1 MAIGEQ
7 NPGPQYRDR
16 VTLLPPH
23 AEAVMPSDSEK
34 FDGPVS
40 IFVGNGGD
48 VSVVPV
54 LPAGAAAITLTLSGG
69 DFVPFLVRQVNA
81 TGTTATNLVA
91 VW

>member
-23 AEAVMPSDSEK
+23 AEVVTPSDSEE

-40 IFVGNGGD
+40 IFVGGDGD

-54 LPAGAAAITLTLSGG
+54 LPTGASAITLTLSAG
-69 DFVPFLVRQVNA
+69 DFVPFLVRKVNA
-81 TGTTATNLVA
+81 TGTTATSLVA

>member
-23 AEAVMPSDSEK
+23 AEAVTPSDIDE
-34 FDGPVS
+34 FIAPVS
-40 IFVGNGGD
+40 VYVGSAGD
-48 VSVVPV
+48 VSVVPA
-54 LPAGAAAITLTLSGG
+54 LPTGATAITLTMSAG

-81 TGTTATNLVA
+81 TGTTATDLLA

>member
-23 AEAVMPSDSEK
+23 AEAVTPSDSTE
-34 FDGPVS
+34 FEGPVS
-40 IFVGNGGD
+40 IFVGGDGD
-48 VSVVPV
+48 VSVVPA
-54 LPAGAAAITLTLSGG
+54 LPAGASAITLTMSAG
-69 DFVPFLVRQVNA
+69 DFVPFLVRKVNA

>member
-23 AEAVMPSDSEK
+23 AESVTPSDSVE
-34 FDGPVS
+34 FDGPVAVY
-40 IFVGNGGD
+40 VGTGGD

-54 LPAGAAAITLTLSGG
+54 LPAGASAITLSLSAG
-69 DFVPFLVRQVNA
+69 DFVPFLVRKVNA

>member
-7 NPGPQYRDR
+7 TPGPQYRDR

-23 AEAVMPSDSEK
+23 AEAVTPSDSVE
-34 FDGPVS
+34 FDGPVA
-40 IFVGNGGD
+40 IYVGTGGD

-54 LPAGAAAITLTLSGG
+54 LPAGASAITITVAAG

-81 TGTTATNLVA
+81 TGTTATDILA